1 MYCWKRCY
9 KLMWIWQTGK
19 LPYGNEELR
28 RRCGFWG
35 ALSRD
40 FKLTLLWSMFAAT
53 VSSLGLWYSS
63 PRTANASFSMSKYLK
78 VTVFRLVSCF
88 WLVRLGSTTDFFS
101 CCWLVRWGSIV
112 STDVRVM
119 TTFSLHM
126 WYEIARLV
134 AFGDIYI
141 IRSRMMLSRMMW
153 CFNDDVCDNF
163 NEPVISR

>member
-63 PRTANASFSMSKYLK
+63 PRTANASSSASKQSEMEFETTLPLEDPGMTVVDFWRREAFVGIILPSYPFNLK
-78 VTVFRLVSCF
+78 RSEDIGWPITRSDENRVTGMPQEVPVLPCLEVIVVLLCF
-88 WLVRLGSTTDFFS
+88 FWTH
-101 CCWLVRWGSIV
+101 C
-112 STDVRVM
+112 
-119 TTFSLHM
+119 
-126 WYEIARLV
+126 
-134 AFGDIYI
+134 AFGNQIDY
-141 IRSRMMLSRMMW
+141 
-153 CFNDDVCDNF
+153 
-163 NEPVISR
+163 